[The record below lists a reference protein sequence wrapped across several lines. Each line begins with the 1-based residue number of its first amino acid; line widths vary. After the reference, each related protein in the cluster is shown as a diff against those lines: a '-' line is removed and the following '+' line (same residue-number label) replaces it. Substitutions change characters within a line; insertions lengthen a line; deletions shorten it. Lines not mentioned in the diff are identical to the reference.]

1 MLALIEKV
9 LTGWTDQSRR
19 GGWLLALIFL
29 VATAAAGW
37 YAAGSL
43 KVNTDTSAML
53 DASLDFQVR
62 ARELREAFPEVKN
75 DIAVIIRA
83 PTLDEADALAA
94 DLRQRALARPEI
106 FSGVFAPSAEPF
118 FRRNGLLYLDTDE
131 LETRLSQM
139 SKAASLIETLIKA
152 PTAGQFFST
161 LADNDELAEKSDL
174 GKETLARIYDE
185 LAGVVEAGA
194 KGEPQPFS
202 WMGAISTDEAPA
214 DGYVRLVYVTPKLDF
229 SRLQPAKP
237 ALVELRNEIAAAEKS
252 FGGRAET
259 FITGDPALRADELA
273 AVTTGIEISFLI
285 SFVSVAV
292 LLLLCYRSVFLALT
306 TLASLVITIVLT
318 GAFAAAAIGELNLI
332 SVAFTVLLVGLGL
345 DFAIHLLLH
354 LQERQGGG
362 ETLADAMRG
371 SVHEVGPALTLAA
384 LTTTLGFF
392 AFIPTAFDGI
402 AQLGIIAGVGVI
414 IALFVTLTFIPA
426 ALGAAG
432 GKGRAFTKPKPKQG
446 ETLVER
452 LATPV
457 AIATVA
463 LGVAALFVLPKARF
477 DADPMSLRDPSSQ
490 SVIGF
495 NLLFNDRDTVPYRL
509 TQIATSEAEAEQAAI
524 EARAIATVG
533 AVRSLPGFVPD
544 HQEDKLDI
552 IDFASGSLVFALS
565 ATEDKSA
572 APAAEQGA
580 AKLKAR
586 LEAAYAGGTP
596 ARRLADAL
604 GAVADDEAALA
615 RIEASIFAYWPA
627 LVERLRD
634 QFDAD
639 IIDIDALPDGL
650 KKRYFSADGKWRID
664 VLPKADVRDPK
675 ALKEF
680 VRSVE
685 AVLPDIAGGAIQT
698 EKAGEVISGAMLQA
712 SMIALVIISLFLVA
726 LLRRV
731 DEVLLMLF
739 PLALAAVLTAAA
751 SVLLNVPF
759 NYANVIVLPLLMGIG
774 IDSGIHLVM
783 RQRQLE
789 AGESLFGASTPRA
802 VLFSALTTVASFG
815 SLMLSPHRGT
825 ASMGELL
832 TIAIGFT
839 LLCTLIVLPVAFRLF
854 EGRKF
859 G

>member
-1 MLALIEKV
+1 MLALIEKI

-37 YAAGSL
+37 YAAGNL

-174 GKETLARIYDE
+174 GKDTLARIYDE
-185 LAGVVEAGA
+185 LADVVEAGA
-194 KGEPQPFS
+194 KGDARPFS

-214 DGYVRLVYVTPKLDF
+214 GGYVRLIYVTPELDF

-292 LLLLCYRSVFLALT
+292 LLLICYRSVLMALT

-384 LTTTLGFF
+384 MTTTLGFF

-426 ALGAAG
+426 ALGATG
-432 GKGRAFTKPKPKQG
+432 GKGRVFTKPKPKKG

-452 LATPV
+452 MATPI

-463 LGVAALFVLPKARF
+463 LGVAALFILPKARF

-495 NLLFNDRDTVPYRL
+495 NLLFNDQDTVPYRL

-533 AVRSLPGFVPD
+533 GVRSLPGFVPD

-565 ATEDKSA
+565 ADEDKSA

-586 LEAAYAGGTP
+586 LETAYAEGTP
-596 ARRLADAL
+596 ARRLAAAL
-604 GAVADDEAALA
+604 GAVAGDEAALA
-615 RIEASIFAYWPA
+615 RIEAGIYAYWPA

-634 QFDAD
+634 QFNAN
-639 IIDIDALPDGL
+639 IIDIDALPDAL
-650 KKRYFSADGKWRID
+650 RKRYLSADGKWRID

-685 AVLPDIAGGAIQT
+685 AVVPDIAGGAIQT